1 MPIDKNSLPPYLH
14 WVYNYRAWVGKL
26 AVALLLFWTPVVIF
40 FKTADEILEGKPIGA
55 DVAILQFIHSL
66 QNGFL
71 DWFFSTFTNIGG
83 VVGVAVLVVG
93 FMALYL
99 YRREYRHAII
109 FFSCVSGAIL
119 ANLVLKLIFQRTRP
133 DLWTHLVTET
143 SFSFPSGHSMASS
156 AIGFALIAIYWNTK
170 YRWFV
175 VAAALL
181 YVLFVGLSRLYLGVH
196 YPTDVVGGWS
206 ASAAWTA
213 VVVYVTA
220 RYHKKVSDTN

>member
-1 MPIDKNSLPPYLH
+1 
-14 WVYNYRAWVGKL
+14 V
-26 AVALLLFWTPVVIF
+26 
-40 FKTADEILEGKPIGA
+40 
-55 DVAILQFIHSL
+55 
-66 QNGFL
+66 
-71 DWFFSTFTNIGG
+71 
-83 VVGVAVLVVG
+83 
-93 FMALYL
+93 
-99 YRREYRHAII
+99 
-109 FFSCVSGAIL
+109 L
-119 ANLVLKLIFQRTRP
+119 ANLLLKLIFHRTRP

-175 VAAALL
+175 VAIALI

-220 RYHKKVSDTN
+220 RHRKLGADTQTH